1 MGTTPLR
8 ADAAANAGFDMD
20 GHSRETLLLAIAV
33 PWVYEHMQ
41 GRRRDASGVLLPPL
55 PSSVLNVLR
64 NVRRAHKRLGIT
76 MAPLTLAVQATERL
90 IQRYRDEHGP
100 EALQP
105 RRKEPLTNAIV
116 VALLTLPTGTVV
128 GSTAV
133 DYARLEWISLRAQ
146 YAVHAQTGMRKSETC
161 IPNGRAFGKKHLSRA
176 NLAWKIG
183 GVFVR
188 DPSRVQL
195 AALREGDFAV
205 LIVAPSKAD
214 QHGLHWGQA
223 PIYLPYHARD
233 DICAARALAALELAW
248 ELHGAERRTSPLFV
262 AGDDKRPVTLSQAER
277 RFDEMLAAVHVPVER
292 RRTFSMHSW
301 RVYLACALLAR
312 GAPPTVIQSML
323 RWRSDEALRIYARL
337 NDVEYAT
344 WLDVAA
350 TATISGTR
358 AANLPPV
365 VGTAAEAAA
374 REQRDWLR
382 AVVGADVEAVAPA
395 DRPVTDCDLI
405 VGQLADGVRA
415 LTTAAA
421 NADAED

>member
-1 MGTTPLR
+1 MNESVLKERDPARRLSQYATARATQMIDALVHDSSPFALRPSNMEGLQGAVESMLRDLELSAPENTADNEASSWRRYWEPYCRLMGTTPLR

-116 VALLTLPTGTVV
+116 VALLTLPAGTVV

-248 ELHGAERRTSPLFV
+248 ELHGAERRTSPRSLW
-262 AGDDKRPVTLSQAER
+262 
-277 RFDEMLAAVHVPVER
+277 LAM
-292 RRTFSMHSW
+292 TS
-301 RVYLACALLAR
+301 
-312 GAPPTVIQSML
+312 AP
-323 RWRSDEALRIYARL
+323 
-337 NDVEYAT
+337 
-344 WLDVAA
+344 
-350 TATISGTR
+350 
-358 AANLPPV
+358 
-365 VGTAAEAAA
+365 
-374 REQRDWLR
+374 
-382 AVVGADVEAVAPA
+382 
-395 DRPVTDCDLI
+395 
-405 VGQLADGVRA
+405 
-415 LTTAAA
+415 
-421 NADAED
+421 